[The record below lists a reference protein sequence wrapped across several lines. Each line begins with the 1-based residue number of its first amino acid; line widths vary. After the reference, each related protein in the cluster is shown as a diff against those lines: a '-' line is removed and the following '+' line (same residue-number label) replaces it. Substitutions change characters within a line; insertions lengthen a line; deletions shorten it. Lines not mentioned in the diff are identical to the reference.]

1 MYLTAAGAI
10 PLATTPDVS
19 LNPATPAVASTD
31 QADAT
36 RPAESV
42 NQQDNANAE
51 TAKKGTATDRI
62 TVSDGGRILSKPGKS
77 GKDAVTQAIE
87 NSKYPDEIK
96 KLMIKIRE
104 LQQQLRDK
112 AKELQEVSAD
122 QQLPAHQREMKVS
135 ALRDAV
141 GTITSAIQAATTTLN
156 DTMTTMRM
164 SSDDRKEIATLI
176 SA

>member
-1 MYLTAAGAI
+1 MYLVSTGAS
-10 PLATTPDVS
+10 PSVTTPDIAP
-19 LNPATPAVASTD
+19 NPATSAAASTD
-31 QADAT
+31 QPDAT

-42 NQQDNANAE
+42 DHDPNAE
-51 TAKKGTATDRI
+51 GIAKKDADSDRI
-62 TVSDGGRILSKPGKS
+62 TVSDGGRILSKSGDR
-77 GKDAVTQAIE
+77 GKDAVTRAIE
-87 NSKYPDEIK
+87 DSKYPDEIK

-112 AKELQEVSAD
+112 AKELQEVTAD
-122 QQLPAHQREMKVS
+122 QQLPARQREMKVS
-135 ALRDAV
+135 AIRDAV

-156 DTMTTMRM
+156 DTMTVMRM